1 MLERFKSFVNSA
13 IEKQQE
19 QLLLFDLD
27 VVQGYFEMQD
37 INKWLKFNVMTKEQE
52 ENVNR
57 FEKHL
62 QKIIKKL
69 YVPDHK
75 LENV

>member
-1 MLERFKSFVNSA
+1 
-13 IEKQQE
+13 
-19 QLLLFDLD
+19 
-27 VVQGYFEMQD
+27 
-37 INKWLKFNVMTKEQE
+37 MTKEQE

-69 YVPDHK
+69 YVPDYQ